1 MFCYPE
7 FGKNGVKTLTR
18 AGKGA
23 GGFTMMDITVRR
35 IPAGGRRSVFFP
47 NSECALLLT
56 EGRVRFT
63 AGGKS
68 FEASRKNVFDELPS
82 CLHVCRGTRVTV
94 TAITDAELIVQATE
108 NAREFPSVFYR
119 PEDVQVS
126 VSCEGRWENTAV
138 RDVNTLFDHDNAPYS
153 NMVLGEVLARQ
164 GRWWSYVPHSHPQ
177 PEVYYYK
184 LPRPEGFGACFIGDE
199 AHTVKDGSVGAF
211 PGGKT
216 HVQVTAPGYPMYCC
230 WMIRHL
236 DGDPWLKTRTVDP
249 RYEWLED

>member
-35 IPAGGRRSVFFP
+35 ITAGGRSSVFFP
-47 NSECALLLT
+47 DSECALLLT

-164 GRWWSYVPHSHPQ
+164 GR
-177 PEVYYYK
+177 
-184 LPRPEGFGACFIGDE
+184 
-199 AHTVKDGSVGAF
+199 
-211 PGGKT
+211 
-216 HVQVTAPGYPMYCC
+216 
-230 WMIRHL
+230 
-236 DGDPWLKTRTVDP
+236 
-249 RYEWLED
+249 